1 MQLDR
6 ASTLTRTPRRAR
18 HRLRPWR
25 SRRKYLWLLGS
36 TVPGA
41 AFASWLAVQAT
52 GLHLFWWLGPF
63 LTFVV
68 IPVMDYLVGEAAGE
82 PTENELEALGTDP
95 FYRWATNL
103 YLPAQYLSLFFACWL
118 WAGGGWTTMSISDK
132 LALMVTVG
140 IIGGVA
146 INAAHE
152 LGHRRAHAE
161 RRLSKIALAQTCYG
175 HFFVEHNRGH
185 HLRVATV
192 EDPASSRLGESVY
205 RFILRSVTG
214 GLRSAWNL
222 ERRRLARL
230 GRSPWSLRNDVLSGW
245 LMTAGLYAG
254 LAVWFGPAVL
264 PWVAGQ
270 AIVGFCLLESVNYL
284 EHYGLRRRKTPSGR
298 YERVRPVHSWNSDTI
313 VANVFLF
320 HLQRHS
326 DHHANP
332 QRRYQTLRPSDEAPQ
347 LPAGYGT
354 MLMLALVPPL
364 WRRVMDPR
372 VLAHYG
378 GDIRLA
384 ALGPRDARLPAAVLA
399 ALVDESR
406 IPHPAHSRSLN
417 PVR

>member
-1 MQLDR
+1 MR
-6 ASTLTRTPRRAR
+6 ADAASNSTKMPPRAHRRLQSGHPRT
-18 HRLRPWR
+18 
-25 SRRKYLWLLGS
+25 KYLWLLGS
-36 TVPGA
+36 VVPGA

-52 GLHLFWWLGPF
+52 GSHLLWWLGPF

-68 IPVMDYLVGEAAGE
+68 IPVMDLLVGGTSVGE
-82 PTENELEALGTDP
+82 PTENELESLDTDP

-118 WAGGGWTTMSISDK
+118 WADGGWLHMSAGDK
-132 LALMVTVG
+132 IALMTTVG

-152 LGHRRAHAE
+152 LGHKRARAE
-161 RRLSKIALAQTCYG
+161 RWLSKLALVQTCYG

-192 EDPASSRLGESVY
+192 EDPASSRLGENVY
-205 RFILRSVTG
+205 RFILRSVPG
-214 GLRSAWNL
+214 GVRSAWNL

-230 GRSPWSLRNDVLSGW
+230 DRTPWSLRNEVISGW
-245 LMTAGLYAG
+245 LMTAGLYFG
-254 LAVWFGPAVL
+254 LAVWFGPTVL
-264 PWVAGQ
+264 PWLFGQ
-270 AIVGFCLLESVNYL
+270 AIIGFCLLESVNYL
-284 EHYGLRRRKTPSGR
+284 EHYGLRRQRLANGR
-298 YERVRPVHSWNSDTI
+298 YERVRPRHSWNSDTL

-326 DHHANP
+326 DHHSNP
-332 QRRYQTLRPSDEAPQ
+332 LRRYQILRSFDEAPQ

-354 MLMLALVPPL
+354 MVVLALIPPL

-384 ALGPRDARLPAAVLA
+384 ALGPRDARVLA
-399 ALVDESR
+399 AL
-406 IPHPAHSRSLN
+406 PADMG
-417 PVR
+417 